1 MKKDESIANSLASEE
16 LVRYKVEELVRYK
29 VEGIDK
35 NGAAT
40 KLITIAY
47 NEEEA
52 IQRMKDLA
60 SDKNFIDIIC
70 KVY

>member
-1 MKKDESIANSLASEE
+1 MKKDESIVTAGASQD
-16 LVRYKVEELVRYK
+16 LRRFK

-40 KLITIAY
+40 KLITLAY

-60 SDKNFIDIIC
+60 SNKIFIDIVC
-70 KVY
+70 KLY

>member
-1 MKKDESIANSLASEE
+1 MKKDESIVNRLAS
-16 LVRYKVEELVRYK
+16 EELVRYK

-40 KLITIAY
+40 KLITLAY

-60 SDKNFIDIIC
+60 SNKIFIDIVC
-70 KVY
+70 KLY

>member
-1 MKKDESIANSLASEE
+1 MKKNESFSEGQASQE
-16 LVRYKVEELVRYK
+16 LKRYE

-40 KLITIAY
+40 KLITLAY
-47 NEEEA
+47 DPEEA

-60 SDKNFIDIIC
+60 PDKNFIDIVC
-70 KVY
+70 KLY

>member
-1 MKKDESIANSLASEE
+1 MKKNESFSERHASQE
-16 LVRYKVEELVRYK
+16 LKRYK

-40 KLITIAY
+40 KLSTLAY
-47 NEEEA
+47 DPEEA

-60 SDKNFIDIIC
+60 SDKNFIDIVC
-70 KVY
+70 KQY

>member
-1 MKKDESIANSLASEE
+1 MKKDESIVTAGASQD
-16 LVRYKVEELVRYK
+16 LRRFK

-40 KLITIAY
+40 KLITLAY

-60 SDKNFIDIIC
+60 SDKNFIDIVCSI
-70 KVY
+70 Y